1 VLHRPERSDTFIYVK
16 YLLHESVWRH
26 RDLRLLLPAR
36 ALSAFGDDMTLLVL
50 TLRVYETGLGPW
62 SIAGLL
68 LCAALPVV
76 VLARVAG
83 RLADTVPFRTLAATT
98 ALWQAACCVAL
109 ALATPLWATFLLVLL
124 LQSGHAI
131 ASPTW
136 GALVPSIAP
145 PDEVGRAVGAS
156 QALNTAAAVAAPAA
170 AGLLV
175 AWLGFAAPLLVDAAT
190 FAVLAV
196 AALAIRT
203 ARGDARAEDG
213 GAGAAHSAP
222 FALRSDPL
230 LWPLLLGLC
239 VMVVAGEVTNVVEVF
254 LVRDVLGAGT
264 TAFGL
269 LGAGMASGLVA
280 GSLLAGR
287 PVSQPHRA
295 LRAVLAALA
304 LALALALGGLA
315 PSIWAF
321 AVLWCGLGAVNG
333 IVNVDAS
340 TLLLERTPEPARG
353 RVLARASAMTRGSA
367 LGAMALGG
375 LAGGLLGARATFV
388 ASGLVMAL
396 VAFAVLVRIRRA
408 LRVAGPDRVEDVDA
422 ALARSSARR

>member
-1 VLHRPERSDTFIYVK
+1 VK
-16 YLLHESVWRH
+16 HLLHDSIWRH

-50 TLRVYETGLGPW
+50 TLRVYDAGLGPW
-62 SIAGLL
+62 SIAALL

-83 RLADTVPFRTLAATT
+83 RLADTVSFRTLAATT

-109 ALATPLWATFLLVLL
+109 AFATPLWATFLLVLL
-124 LQSGHAI
+124 LQSGHAV
-131 ASPTW
+131 AGPAW

-145 PDEVGRAVGAS
+145 PDDVGRAVGAS
-156 QALNTAAAVAAPAA
+156 QALNTVAAVAAPAA

-190 FAVLAV
+190 FAALG
-196 AALAIRT
+196 AAGLAIRT
-203 ARGDARAEDG
+203 ARGGARAEDG
-213 GAGAAHSAP
+213 VGDAAGSP
-222 FALRSDPL
+222 SFALRSDPL
-230 LWPLLLGLC
+230 VWPLLLGLC
-239 VMVVAGEVTNVVEVF
+239 VMVLVGEVTSVVEVF
-254 LVRDVLGAGT
+254 LVRDVLDAGAL
-264 TAFGL
+264 AFGL
-269 LGAGMASGLVA
+269 LGAGLAAGLVA
-280 GSLLAGR
+280 GSILAGR
-287 PVSQPHRA
+287 PASHSHRA

-304 LALALALGGLA
+304 LAVALALGGLA

-321 AVLWCGLGAVNG
+321 AALWCGLGVVNG

-340 TLLLERTPEPARG
+340 TLLLERTPEVARG

-375 LAGGLLGARATFV
+375 LAGALLGPRATFV
-388 ASGLVMAL
+388 ASGVLMAL
-396 VAFAVLVRIRRA
+396 VALVVLVRVRRA
-408 LRVAGPDRVEDVDA
+408 LPVARPDRVEDVDV
-422 ALARSSARR
+422 ALARSSPRR

>member
-1 VLHRPERSDTFIYVK
+1 VKHTLHDSI
-16 YLLHESVWRH
+16 WQH

-36 ALSAFGDDMTLLVL
+36 ALSAFGDDMTLIVL
-50 TLRVYETGLGPW
+50 TLRVYDAGLGPW

-83 RLADTVPFRTLAATT
+83 RLADTLPFRTLAAATS
-98 ALWQAACCVAL
+98 LWQAACCVAL
-109 ALATPLWATFLLVLL
+109 AFATPLWATFLLVLL
-124 LQSGHAI
+124 LQSGHAV

-136 GALVPSIAP
+136 GALVPRIAP
-145 PDEVGRAVGAS
+145 PGQVSRAVGAS
-156 QALNTAAAVAAPAA
+156 QALNTVAAVAAPAA

-190 FAVLAV
+190 FAVLAG
-196 AALAIRT
+196 AAVAIRT
-203 ARGDARAEDG
+203 ARGAAASGDG
-213 GAGAAHSAP
+213 ADTAGSAS

-239 VMVVAGEVTNVVEVF
+239 AMVLLGEVTNVVEVF
-254 LVRDVLGAGT
+254 LVRGVLDAGAL
-264 TAFGL
+264 AFGL
-269 LGAGMASGLVA
+269 LGAGLAGGLVVGAVHAGRPASHPHRARRAVLSGLV
-280 GSLLAGR
+280 LAT
-287 PVSQPHRA
+287 V
-295 LRAVLAALA
+295 
-304 LALALALGGLA
+304 LALGGLA

-321 AVLWCGLGAVNG
+321 AALWCALGVLNG

-340 TLLLERTPEPARG
+340 TLLLERTPEHARG

-375 LAGGLLGARATFV
+375 LAGGLLGPRATFV
-388 ASGLVMAL
+388 ASGVVMAL
-396 VAFAVLVRIRRA
+396 VGLAVLVRIRRA
-408 LRVAGPDRVEDVDA
+408 LADAQPDRHRSVDP
-422 ALARSSARR
+422 ALARSSADR